1 MLILPLCSIYRHSGH
16 DGWSARSSDITCKG
30 NPLRMIQ
37 AKLGLNWPSGFR
49 GEDFWKMFT
58 DWRRTPTDGNSSY
71 RFIWQSGFRGED
83 FFLNQPI
90 KNKNCLWPPCF
101 CMDRD
106 KMCNLYRTPSIDA
119 SYQVSV
125 HLAEGFQRR
134 WLKCE
139 KLTNDRRRTPSDGKS
154 SNCLWQGELKTSLI

>member
-1 MLILPLCSIYRHSGH
+1 MLHIKC
-16 DGWSARSSDITCKG
+16 
-30 NPLRMIQ
+30 
-37 AKLGLNWPSGFR
+37 
-49 GEDFWKMFT
+49 
-58 DWRRTPTDGNSSY
+58 
-71 RFIWQSGFRGED
+71 RFIWPSGFRGED

-125 HLAEGFQRR
+125 HLAKGFQKRR
-134 WLKCE
+134 LKFE
-139 KLTNDRRRTPSDGKS
+139 KITDDRRRTPSDGKS
-154 SNCLWQGELKTSLI
+154 SHCLWKGELTLKMMKHNLRNDILNFFKVNSTKYAFRLNNRGNLVLKIVARKRMHSCSNYMYIIFWR